1 MGHRDLGDFFWSVG
15 DYQQSLKHYNKSR
28 EFCTSS
34 QHVLEYALTVIRLLL
49 EFNDYAHISTYV
61 YKAEATFAPSDQNKE
76 AKKAPIPAAG
86 SAAAAAAAASAG
98 NTERDR
104 AQAKLDLAHA
114 IAHMGSGS
122 YEKAAFAFSKL
133 SKSLEDWFGSVR
145 RISYYWPQLV

>member
-49 EFNDYAHISTYV
+49 ESNDYAHISTYV

-86 SAAAAAAAASAG
+86 SAAAAAAAASAS

-145 RISYYWPQLV
+145 NVPRRRSRS